1 MKLLL
6 EKQNA
11 ENFPLSESVEQKS
24 ADVLLPKMETETAP
38 FLSQTESSWQENIDW
53 MKQEGLIQRAP
64 ELTELLPENSG
75 N

>member
-1 MKLLL
+1 
-6 EKQNA
+6 
-11 ENFPLSESVEQKS
+11 
-24 ADVLLPKMETETAP
+24 METEAAP

-64 ELTELLPENSG
+64 ELTELLPKNSG